1 MSLFPSTARTG
12 VSAWAGLRSS
22 TPNASTMFRRSFTPL
37 ASSVGMKGRLADH
50 HHHQQ
55 QSQKNSSLPKSTN
68 TNVSFP
74 SSATMATHM
83 MIRPF
88 MQSAKRS
95 QAPTNPFSQEEA
107 LTMLNEQRSLRPNS
121 PHLTIYQPQV
131 TWYLSIL
138 TRMTGVGLSVLF
150 YGWAIT
156 YFALPYTTVGQAF
169 TSAHLVQYAALAPF
183 WLKAGLKAPIAF
195 ALSFHSYNGLRH
207 LAWDIGYGLSMKGI
221 YMGAYIVLGASVA
234 TTAYLLTL

>member
-12 VSAWAGLRSS
+12 VSALAGLRSS
-22 TPNASTMFRRSFTPL
+22 APNASSMFRRSFTPL
-37 ASSVGMKGRLADH
+37 ASSVALKG
-50 HHHQQ
+50 Q
-55 QSQKNSSLPKSTN
+55 QSQKTVTMPKSN
-68 TNVSFP
+68 AVLP
-74 SSATMATHM
+74 SPAAMATHM

-88 MQSAKRS
+88 MHSSKRS
-95 QAPTNPFSQEEA
+95 SVPTNQYSQGEA
-107 LTMLNEQRSLRPNS
+107 LTLLNEQRSLRPNS

-183 WLKAGLKAPIAF
+183 WLKVGLKAPIAF
-195 ALSFHSYNGLRH
+195 AMSFHSYNGLRH
-207 LAWDIGYGLSMKGI
+207 LAWDIGYGLSMKGV